1 LADGSLEVASE
12 VGLIGVAEGR
22 RELGERRRMRRAELD
37 GRFVEAVALDDGLR
51 RNADVRAEAALK
63 RACVEVARVGD
74 VVDAQDRA
82 IDGDALDE
90 IADAFEAR

>member
-1 LADGSLEVASE
+1 
-12 VGLIGVAEGR
+12 
-22 RELGERRRMRRAELD
+22 MRRTELD

-51 RNADVRAEAALK
+51 RNADVRVEAALK
-63 RACVEVARVGD
+63 RAWVEVALAGN

-90 IADAFEAR
+90 IANAFEGAATAW